1 MRVPHKFSSTQVDV
15 ALGLTVA
22 VLILCAFT
30 GAAHADVPAPAWKLL
45 AATGPTNL
53 PPKQSEVQRVSVEA
67 EGGEFTLS
75 QATAKV
81 EGTLGFAWGFA
92 DTTTGSNVVTV
103 TLSFEGTYA
112 VGELITGGGI
122 PEGTTIIGV
131 SGSKAKPVL
140 ELSNDATASEEPII
154 EVFSKEV
161 TGVAASSGSF
171 HVGDAISGEHIP
183 SGTTVTGVGASTL
196 DLSKFVSGGGSVL
209 LTAQETTAP
218 VAYDATPAVLQAGL
232 EALPAIGAGGVNVS
246 GGPGGDSANPYF
258 LEFGGSLSDT
268 DVPEVSGDGST
279 LIDEHGYVHVATLVP
294 GGPGT
299 GEIAIFPSNVGGAAT
314 SGEISVELGSLPA
327 GIVTAG
333 EARGIEPG
341 WSCVTTE
348 TTAKCTNGE
357 SVGALQPM
365 TGFVVPVRVETTNAF
380 TSQATVTITGGGVAE
395 PGSYQLPIVVSSQ
408 PARAGVAAFFSNAF
422 EADGEP
428 ATQAGGHPYSQVT
441 EFQVNTVRA
450 NNGKI
455 IPAGNPRDIDVNLP
469 PGFLGD
475 PLVTER
481 CPAGLVAPVE
491 GTEQPACNE
500 AQQRERY
507 SLGIL
512 VPGTDALGA
521 IFPHT
526 IKAPIYN
533 DVPAGGAAA
542 EFTTKIVQ
550 AVDSLVG
557 SVRSDEDFGVR
568 VSSPNTP
575 SANPKPLYAAF
586 TAFYG
591 EPPAAHGKAF
601 LRSPTDCAE
610 QARQAPS
617 LNIEASSWQ
626 QPTIFDTTTQQVGP
640 VTGCDKLKFNPE
652 FAFQP
657 TSTQGSSGAGATAH
671 LHIDQSGMTDPNQL
685 ATPDLKTSVVTLPE
699 GFTINP
705 AQANGLSACSEAQM
719 GYIGEGALPNPT
731 RFNEAPVSCPDA
743 AKLGTVEIT
752 SPLLESPLSGT
763 IYLAAQEENPFHSLI
778 AVYLVVESKRFGIT
792 LKLPGKVETNPTTGR
807 VTATFDSIPQQP
819 VEDLTLKLRGGGPR
833 SEFATPE
840 VCGSYST
847 DGSWTPWSAPE
858 SGPPA
863 QTKDAFTVAQGCS
876 PSAAARPFA
885 PAFEAGTTNPSA
897 GAYSPLV
904 IKVNRNDGEQE
915 LTKLNFTLPE
925 GLIGN
930 LASVPYCSDAAIEA
944 ARAKLGR
951 AEQASPSCPATSQI
965 GTVDAAAGVGAEP
978 LHVGGNVYMAG
989 PYEGAPLSAVVI
1001 TPAVAGPFD
1010 LGDVVVRA
1018 PLFVNSTTAQITAR
1032 SDALPTILEGIPLKL
1047 RSVAITLDRSN
1058 FTLNPTS
1065 CAAMAVTASIGSS
1078 DGATATPSNRFQVGG
1093 CGSLPFKPS
1102 LSATTQGK
1110 ASKANGASLVVKIA
1124 AKPGEANIGK
1134 VNLQLPVQLPSRL
1147 TTLQKACTE
1156 AQFNTNPAGC
1166 PAESVVG
1173 SATAHTPIL
1182 QAPLSGPAYLVS
1194 HGGAAFPDVE
1204 FVLQAHERGG
1214 DIEIV
1219 LDGGTQI
1226 KKGITYSNFETVPD
1240 APISSFET
1248 VLPTGP
1254 HSILTANL
1262 PASAKYNLCGR
1273 ALKMPTTLTGQ
1284 NGAVLKRSTLVAV
1297 TGCAPS
1303 IRVMKHTVEGKV
1315 ATFVV
1320 SVPSA
1325 GKLTAKGAGLTS
1337 AAKTVS
1343 AAKNVTLKLK
1353 LNKKEQAFL
1362 ARHQHRKLRLRVK
1375 LQFTPKKGS
1384 KMATAATVLVG

>member
-1 MRVPHKFSSTQVDV
+1 MRIPHKFSSTRVDV
-15 ALGLTVA
+15 ALILALA
-22 VLILCAFT
+22 VLVLCAFT
-30 GAAHADVPAPAWKLL
+30 GAAHADAPAPAWKLL

-53 PPKQSEVQRVSVEA
+53 PPEQSEVQRVTVEA
-67 EGGEFTLS
+67 DGGEFTLS
-75 QATAKV
+75 QATAKA

-122 PEGTTIIGV
+122 PEGTTITGV
-131 SGSKAKPVL
+131 SGSEAKPVL
-140 ELSNDATASEEPII
+140 ELSNAATASEEPII

-171 HVGDAISGEHIP
+171 RVGDAISGEHIP
-183 SGTTVTGVGASTL
+183 FGTTVTGVGPGTL
-196 DLSKFVSGGGSVL
+196 TLSKFVSGGGGVL
-209 LTAQETTAP
+209 LTAEETTTP
-218 VAYDATPAVLQAGL
+218 FAYDAAPAVLQAGL
-232 EALPAIGAGGVNVS
+232 EALPAIGAGGVSVS
-246 GGPGGDSANPYF
+246 GGPGGSSVNPYF
-258 LEFGGSLSDT
+258 LEFGGPLSDT
-268 DVPEVSGDGST
+268 DAPEVSGDGSALT
-279 LIDEHGYVHVATLVP
+279 GEHGYVHVTTLVP

-299 GEIAIFPSNVGGAAT
+299 GEIVIFPSNVGGTAT
-314 SGEISVELGSLPA
+314 SGEISVQLGPLPA

-333 EARGIEPG
+333 EAHGIAPN

-348 TTAKCTNGE
+348 TTAECTSSE
-357 SVGALQPM
+357 SVQALQPM
-365 TGFVVPVRVETTNAF
+365 TGFVVPVRVETANTL
-380 TSQATVTITGGGVAE
+380 TSQATVTITGGGTAE

-408 PARAGVAAFFSNAF
+408 PARAGVAAFFSDAF

-428 ATQAGGHPYSQVT
+428 ATQAGGHPYSQIT
-441 EFQVNTVRA
+441 EFEVNTIRA

-455 IPAGNPRDIDVNLP
+455 APAGNPRDINVNLP

-481 CPAGLVAPVE
+481 CPVGLVAPVE
-491 GTEQPACNE
+491 DTEQPACNE
-500 AQQRERY
+500 QERERY
-507 SLGIL
+507 LLGRL
-512 VPGTDALGA
+512 VPGTDALGE
-521 IFPHT
+521 IQPHSVS
-526 IKAPIYN
+526 APIYN

-542 EFTTKIVQ
+542 EFSTKIVQ

-568 VSSPNTP
+568 VGSPNTP
-575 SANPKPLYAAF
+575 SANPKQLYAAF

-626 QPTIFDTTTQQVGP
+626 QPTIFDTTSQQLHP

-652 FAFQP
+652 FTFQP
-657 TSTQGSSGAGATAH
+657 TSTQGSSGVGATAH

-743 AKLGTVEIT
+743 SKLGTVEIT
-752 SPLLESPLSGT
+752 SPLLESALSGT

-792 LKLPGKVETNPTTGR
+792 LKLPGEVETNPTTGR

-819 VEDLTLKLRGGGPR
+819 VEDLTLKFRGGGPR

-847 DGSWTPWSAPE
+847 EGSWTPWSAPE

-863 QTKDAFTVAQGCS
+863 QTKDAFTIAQGCS

-915 LTKLNFTLPE
+915 LTNLNFTLPE

-944 ARAKLGR
+944 ARAKTGR

-978 LHVGGNVYMAG
+978 LHVGGTVYMAG
-989 PYEGAPLSAVVI
+989 PYEGAPLSAVVT

-1018 PLFVNSTTAQITAR
+1018 PLFVNSTTAQITAK
-1032 SDALPTILEGIPLKL
+1032 SDALPTILKGIPLKL

-1078 DGATATPSNRFQVGG
+1078 NGATASPSNRFQVGG
-1093 CGSLPFKPS
+1093 CAGLPFKPT
-1102 LSATTQGK
+1102 LSASTQGK

-1134 VNLQLPVQLPSRL
+1134 VNLQLPLQLPSRL

-1166 PAESVVG
+1166 PAESVIG

-1182 QAPLSGPAYLVS
+1182 QVPLSGPAYLVS

-1204 FVLQAHERGG
+1204 FVLQANERGG
-1214 DIEIV
+1214 NIEIV

-1262 PASAKYNLCGR
+1262 PTADKYNLCGQ
-1273 ALKMPTTLTGQ
+1273 ALKMPTALTGQ
-1284 NGAVLKRSTLVAV
+1284 NGAVLKQNTPIAV

-1303 IRVMKHTVEGKV
+1303 IRVMKHTVKGKI

-1320 SVPSA
+1320 GVPAA

-1343 AAKNVTLKLK
+1343 AAKSVTLKLK
-1353 LNKKEQAFL
+1353 LNKKERTFL
-1362 ARHQHRKLRLRVK
+1362 ARHSHRKVK
-1375 LQFTPKKGS
+1375 LHVKLLFTPKKGARL
-1384 KMATAATVLVG
+1384 ATSTTVLIG